1 MKNLMKLL
9 IVAIALTMT
18 TESFAQTFGIKAG
31 LNLSNMHYEEDAVT
45 YSDGFRIKHG
55 FHLGVSVE
63 YPINEMIS
71 FETALLLSNK
81 GYKHSGKDDTG
92 TEVNSKASL
101 FYIDIPFTAK
111 ASYRSGS
118 AVLYGIFGPYFG
130 IGLYGKIE
138 YERLGMGETVTLV
151 DDISWGSDGD
161 DDLKRLDFGLTTGV
175 GIEINSIGIGMS
187 YTFGLANIFPNA
199 GYRNIPPN
207 YNGTK
212 GINRVLGISLSYKFG
227 GK

>member
-1 MKNLMKLL
+1 MKNLIMLL
-9 IVAIALTMT
+9 IVVIALTMT

-45 YSDGFRIKHG
+45 YSDGFKIKPG
-55 FHLGVSVE
+55 FHLGASVE

-71 FETALLLSNK
+71 FETALLLSTK

-118 AVLYGIFGPYFG
+118 
-130 IGLYGKIE
+130 
-138 YERLGMGETVTLV
+138 
-151 DDISWGSDGD
+151 
-161 DDLKRLDFGLTTGV
+161 
-175 GIEINSIGIGMS
+175 
-187 YTFGLANIFPNA
+187 TFGTPC
-199 GYRNIPPN
+199 GYPVRMAH
-207 YNGTK
+207 
-212 GINRVLGISLSYKFG
+212 
-227 GK
+227 